1 MRKSTG
7 KVSKKTT
14 KRLQNDSLNPPRE
27 LPNEPRV
34 PDADWQ
40 NPLWRPLG
48 FPSDPFGAQSDPWGA
63 PRYPLGTP
71 REPNKH
77 QKQVPG
83 GRSDLSRDP
92 KSPSGCSLGPLGVA
106 AVVVVAVLLLPSLLL
121 YCPCCRCRC
130 CLFFVAVLSFIAM
143 ICSSLPR
150 ALDSITHR
158 HDCSHN
164 RAGGM
169 RGAIE

>member
-1 MRKSTG
+1 MSATHWG
-7 KVSKKTT
+7 
-14 KRLQNDSLNPPRE
+14 
-27 LPNEPRV
+27 
-34 PDADWQ
+34 
-40 NPLWRPLG
+40 NPLWEPLG

-71 REPNKH
+71 RGPNRL

-83 GRSDLSRDP
+83 GRSDLSGDP

-106 AVVVVAVLLLPSLLL
+106 AVVVVAVFLLPSLLL

-130 CLFFVAVLSFIAM
+130 RLFFVAVLSFIAM

-150 ALDSITHR
+150 ALDSTTHR
-158 HDCSHN
+158 HDSSQN

-169 RGAIE
+169 RGAIEYGAPLAGAEPC